1 MSIITREHIFKEKLA
16 DVQKG
21 DLVLSLFRVAE
32 ELGIAEA
39 IELEN
44 AFTMAAMEFAS
55 KAIER
60 KPMLGI
66 EHYYV
71 GIRNVYY
78 VVELYLRGYYN
89 QENYMGYEEF
99 LNVVMSGQLKKL
111 IHKSHDIFVLHINR
125 LKKVIA
131 KSKRKI
137 PFEYKCF
144 ANTRNL
150 LKELDR
156 DLSICERYP
165 GTSADLTDFYFA
177 REYALC
183 GSVFL
188 TDLTGFIKL
197 EEEVYSLYNELSIL
211 SKLDGSAIDDIYN
224 QYVGMVGNF
233 REFNLFELVMNNYL
247 LATVYSDAPE
257 SLKISKVDA
266 ELLIREIKM
275 DTLDIME
282 CVDQLIDKYGFE
294 GYRAEYVKKYGKYLK
309 KRISLLK
316 NASYFG
322 ELFLV
327 NE

>member
-1 MSIITREHIFKEKLA
+1 MFLYNSFALSTMVRLFTARTSSIVVTLKLA
-16 DVQKG
+16 SQGPTLLIVSK
-21 DLVLSLFRVAE
+21 L
-32 ELGIAEA
+32 
-39 IELEN
+39 
-44 AFTMAAMEFAS
+44 AAR
-55 KAIER
+55 I
-60 KPMLGI
+60 
-66 EHYYV
+66 
-71 GIRNVYY
+71 
-78 VVELYLRGYYN
+78 VV
-89 QENYMGYEEF
+89 
-99 LNVVMSGQLKKL
+99 
-111 IHKSHDIFVLHINR
+111 
-125 LKKVIA
+125 
-131 KSKRKI
+131 
-137 PFEYKCF
+137 
-144 ANTRNL
+144 
-150 LKELDR
+150 
-156 DLSICERYP
+156 
-165 GTSADLTDFYFA
+165 
-177 REYALC
+177 
-183 GSVFL
+183 
-188 TDLTGFIKL
+188 
-197 EEEVYSLYNELSIL
+197 SIL